1 VKRSEKSPT
10 PKPFALRVKWINV
23 TRDNIDK
30 GDPGC
35 PGHCAIARAMKREI
49 APHLLVEVY
58 SSEIVIFRRKA
69 AVFRRP
75 LPRKAVKWLQRYDS
89 DDRLTRSTCK
99 PFDFQIVLP
108 EAVLAEVK

>member
-1 VKRSEKSPT
+1 MKPNQKPSA
-10 PKPFALRVKWINV
+10 PKPFALRVRWINV

-30 GDPGC
+30 GEPGC
-35 PGHCAIARAMKREI
+35 PGYCAIARAMKREI
-49 APHLLVEVY
+49 APHLQVEVY

-69 AVFRRP
+69 AVFRRQ

-108 EAVLAEVK
+108 EAILAEVK